1 MVCRQI
7 GALASSVGKVSGYEM
22 KVLGL
27 KLALDTKWWGWRPLL
42 KEQWT
47 WILHPNSMQIK
58 QNEIV
63 YYC

>member
-42 KEQWT
+42 KEQ
-47 WILHPNSMQIK
+47 
-58 QNEIV
+58 
-63 YYC
+63 